1 MEEQKKTKGIKL
13 NQQAEEKADK
23 KADKL
28 SYEQLT
34 DVANR
39 LVQENQYLKQQLQ
52 KAMQTIGMFNRI
64 DYLFKVL
71 QYEQVI
77 KDAEFINN
85 CVNEIKDSLTIP
97 PSEES
102 EGEEA

>member
-1 MEEQKKTKGIKL
+1 MEEQKKTKEIKM
-13 NQQAEEKADK
+13 NQQADK

-97 PSEES
+97 PTEES

>member
-1 MEEQKKTKGIKL
+1 MEEQKKTKEIKM
-13 NQQAEEKADK
+13 NQQADK
-23 KADKL
+23 KADKF

-97 PSEES
+97 PTEES